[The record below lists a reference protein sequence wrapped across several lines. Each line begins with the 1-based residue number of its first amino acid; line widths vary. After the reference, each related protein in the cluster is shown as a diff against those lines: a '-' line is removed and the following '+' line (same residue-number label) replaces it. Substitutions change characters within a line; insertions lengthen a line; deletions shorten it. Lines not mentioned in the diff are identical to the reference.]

1 MKGFPCGVVEC
12 SKFYCDHCTAL
23 WKYKKPLNCVLLIGE
38 YVIKEK
44 RYLHYIIRALAFL
57 AYSYE
62 LMRLTTLV
70 KWLRHT

>member
-1 MKGFPCGVVEC
+1 MTDEGFSLWGGRMF

-44 RYLHYIIRALAFL
+44 RYLHYIIER
-57 AYSYE
+57 
-62 LMRLTTLV
+62 
-70 KWLRHT
+70 

>member
-12 SKFYCDHCTAL
+12 SKFYCDHCTTL

-44 RYLHYIIRALAFL
+44 RYLHYIIER
-57 AYSYE
+57 
-62 LMRLTTLV
+62 
-70 KWLRHT
+70 